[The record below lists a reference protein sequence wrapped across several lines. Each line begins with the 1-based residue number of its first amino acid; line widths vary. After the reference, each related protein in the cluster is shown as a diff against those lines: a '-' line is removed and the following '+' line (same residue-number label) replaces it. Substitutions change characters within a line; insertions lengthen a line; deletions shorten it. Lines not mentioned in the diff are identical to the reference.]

1 MATKKEALE
10 SAPKR
15 KFMSATGE
23 DIRVTHPDGSVALV
37 GEEPRELPPKLWRAA
52 IKQGCI
58 PDTQLRKADLPAE
71 PADDAFSRKQ
81 AIKDKISEALD
92 SDETDEKYDDAFTA
106 AGVPNVRWLE
116 KQCGFS
122 LSASERDVA
131 WAEVQAER
139 DDGEEEEEEG
149 EGE

>member
-1 MATKKEALE
+1 MTTKKEALDV
-10 SAPKR
+10 APAR

-23 DIRVTHPDGSVALV
+23 DIRVTHPDGSIALV

-58 PDTQLRKADLPAE
+58 PDTQLRKAELPQE
-71 PADDAFSRKQ
+71 PGDDAFSRKQ
-81 AIKDKISEALD
+81 AIKDKINEALD
-92 SDETDEKYDDAFTA
+92 SDETDERYEDAFTA

-116 KQCGFS
+116 KQVGFS
-122 LSASERDVA
+122 LSAQERDVA

-139 DDGEEEEEEG
+139 DDGEEEEGQDE
-149 EGE
+149 